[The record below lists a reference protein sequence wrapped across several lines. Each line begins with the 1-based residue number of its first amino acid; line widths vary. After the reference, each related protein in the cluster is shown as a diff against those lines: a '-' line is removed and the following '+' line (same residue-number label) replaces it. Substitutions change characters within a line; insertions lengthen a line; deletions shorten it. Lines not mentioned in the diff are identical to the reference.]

1 MPRLYG
7 AVTMPAKQPA
17 ADVVA
22 FLAACRHALRDV
34 LDELRAIV
42 AHAVPRR
49 EWEFTGNAPSFR
61 VANGEHCVTFNL
73 SAKDRVRIVFH
84 RGAKA
89 KDASGK
95 GPLVD
100 LDHAWLAWPAAD
112 RAVATVPSPD
122 EVGVAKAKLRQLVV
136 AWVAAVG

>member
-1 MPRLYG
+1 
-7 AVTMPAKQPA
+7 MPAKQPA

-42 AHAVPRR
+42 AHAVPRLV
-49 EWEFTGNAPSFR
+49 EEIKWNAPSFR

-112 RAVATVPSPD
+112 RAVATFTSLD